1 MEYSIK
7 DFSMV
12 NKGKCHLRHNKVK
25 KDKVVGVLRMG
36 DLRNAYKFLGWKQR
50 E

>member
-25 KDKVVGVLRMG
+25 KDGVLRMG